1 LTRLLRIGSTLNP
14 MGVKLGLS
22 TSSTFKKAIGSLV
35 YDKNMLGRLCE
46 LDCET
51 VSFEE
56 SIRRTEG
63 A

>member
-1 LTRLLRIGSTLNP
+1 
-14 MGVKLGLS
+14 MS